1 MSSEHAENAGPE
13 HTAPEGA
20 APEGIGGEA
29 AATDGSPDAARVVKD
44 DGTQAERPEESG
56 SPEPAL
62 PAGDATDATD
72 AAYAV
77 DPADVDDPATAGAAG
92 VWDVVVVGAGPAGA
106 SAAYA
111 AAVAGRRV
119 LLLEKSELPRYKT
132 CGGGI
137 IGPSRDSLP
146 PGFELPLQDRVHAV
160 TFSMDGRFART
171 RRSRKMLFGLIN
183 RPEFDAQL
191 VEHAQ
196 KAGAEL
202 RTGATV
208 TRVEQHGPS
217 VPDRRTVAVV
227 LADGETLLAR
237 AVVGADGS
245 ASRIGAHVG
254 VKMGQVDLG
263 LEAEIPVPASVAED
277 WKGRVLI
284 DWGPMPGSYGWVFPK
299 GDTLTVGVISARGE
313 GAATKR
319 YMEDFVARLGL
330 SGFEP
335 TISSGH
341 LTRCRTDDSPL
352 SRGRVLVC
360 GDAAGLLEP
369 WTREGISYALRSGR
383 LAGEWA
389 VRVAEANDAVD
400 ARRQAL
406 NYAFAIKA
414 GLGVE
419 MAVGR
424 RMLAVFERRP
434 GLLHATITGLRPAWN
449 AFADITRGSATLGGM
464 VRSNGMAR
472 RALEILDKR
481 MDTSSGVGPVGRG
494 VGRRDR
500 ADSETSDR
508 SETLE
513 TAEAPEAA
521 EVPAEHGA
529 APATSAPSPSS
540 DVSAIEGEGAKA
552 PGKAADP
559 EAPEAV

>member
-1 MSSEHAENAGPE
+1 M
-13 HTAPEGA
+13 
-20 APEGIGGEA
+20 
-29 AATDGSPDAARVVKD
+29 
-44 DGTQAERPEESG
+44 
-56 SPEPAL
+56 
-62 PAGDATDATD
+62 
-72 AAYAV
+72 
-77 DPADVDDPATAGAAG
+77 
-92 VWDVVVVGAGPAGA
+92 VVGAGPAGA

-111 AAVAGRRV
+111 AAVAGRSV
-119 LLLEKSELPRYKT
+119 LLLEKAELPRYKT

-160 TFSMDGRFART
+160 TFSLDGRFART
-171 RRSRKMLFGLIN
+171 RKSRRMLFGLVN

-208 TRVEQHGPS
+208 SRVEQHGPA

-227 LADGETLLAR
+227 LADGETILAR

-254 VKMGQVDLG
+254 VKLGQVDLG
-263 LEAEIPVPASVAED
+263 LEAEIPVPPSVAED

-319 YMEDFVARLGL
+319 YLEDFVARLGL

-335 TISSGH
+335 AVSSGH

-406 NYAFAIKA
+406 NYVFAIKA

-434 GLLHATITGLRPAWN
+434 GLLHAAITGLRPAWN

-464 VRSNGMAR
+464 ARSNGMTR
-472 RALEILDKR
+472 RAIDLLDKR
-481 MDTSSGVGPVGRG
+481 MDTESGVGPTGRG
-494 VGRRDR
+494 VGRKDEAEQEPEDPK
-500 ADSETSDR
+500 ADPGDADAVRGEPGEDGTAPGGNAQDETRQDETSQD
-508 SETLE
+508 ETSRGG
-513 TAEAPEAA
+513 TEAGP
-521 EVPAEHGA
+521 
-529 APATSAPSPSS
+529 
-540 DVSAIEGEGAKA
+540 GEKG
-552 PGKAADP
+552 PD
-559 EAPEAV
+559 APEAV